1 MHHTSVVNSLS
12 PWKGERDRVR
22 GGVEALSM
30 DLVKGVATFPPHPD
44 PLPLG
49 GGEGE
54 CGAGLEC
61 LIAIL
66 SSILRIHL
74 TQKNFSQPM
83 PKALSDCGAA

>member
-22 GGVEALSM
+22 GGVEGLLM
-30 DLVKGVATFPPHPD
+30 DLVNGDESFPPHPG

-61 LIAIL
+61 LIAIS

-74 TQKNFSQPM
+74 TQK
-83 PKALSDCGAA
+83 KL